1 MNAWKF
7 IKQHRNNIVCY
18 GSLTLVFVLFAI
30 LTKGKIYS
38 AYNLKSLVGQMVVLM
53 IISTIALWLGR
64 YDGLGKIK
72 SFFTKKKNGG
82 KN

>member
-38 AYNLKSLVGQMVVLM
+38 AYNLKSLV
-53 IISTIALWLGR
+53 
-64 YDGLGKIK
+64 
-72 SFFTKKKNGG
+72 
-82 KN
+82 